1 MRPKLD
7 MAAVQLDAMSAY
19 LAFVPRDWSLPL
31 SAQIQRDA
39 AAGDVWARR
48 VMHSRLLESP
58 QGAETNASCEDL
70 ADVPLLSIA
79 VAAQPDKARKQ
90 VQNAGHGVAGVRA
103 RRRRRSVGTP
113 ARRAVHAP
121 LPSPPGLAAGLTPK
135 VP

>member
-19 LAFVPRDWSLPL
+19 LAFAPRDLSLPL

-39 AAGDVWARR
+39 AAGCKWARR

-58 QGAETNASCEDL
+58 QGAETDASCEDL

-79 VAAQPDKARKQ
+79 VAAQPAKARKQ

-113 ARRAVHAP
+113 ARRAVHTSLAP
-121 LPSPPGLAAGLTPK
+121 LSGLNAVLAPK
-135 VP
+135 AP